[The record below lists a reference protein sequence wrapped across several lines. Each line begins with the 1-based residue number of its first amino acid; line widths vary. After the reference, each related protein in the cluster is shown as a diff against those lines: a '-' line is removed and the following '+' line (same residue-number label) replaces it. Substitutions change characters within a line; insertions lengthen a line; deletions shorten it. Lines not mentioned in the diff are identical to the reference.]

1 MGIACLQANL
11 EDKIYTYVFSTG
23 PSQSSLLSV
32 SWPNPHMNLSVEVV
46 AQSNYPHSK
55 WHLQILYQYKD
66 TDFFSVT
73 LERKKG
79 KVKQKV
85 PNLVMF

>member
-1 MGIACLQANL
+1 MGDACLQANL
-11 EDKIYTYVFSTG
+11 EGKIYTYVFQRADLI
-23 PSQSSLLSV
+23 PI
-32 SWPNPHMNLSVEVV
+32 WKLSVE
-46 AQSNYPHSK
+46 AIAKSNYSHSK

-85 PNLVMF
+85 PNLVMFWAPNFSFI

>member
-11 EDKIYTYVFSTG
+11 EDKIYTYIFSTG
-23 PSQSSLLSV
+23 RSQPSLLSV

>member
-1 MGIACLQANL
+1 M
-11 EDKIYTYVFSTG
+11 K
-23 PSQSSLLSV
+23 
-32 SWPNPHMNLSVEVV
+32 LSVEVV
-46 AQSNYPHSK
+46 AQSNYPHYK